1 MYSVSIDFA
10 RCMSGNGFVLISE
23 LFWALILIFSAWKE
37 NSSIKLHDLTLQEN
51 LMPILWIVFLYPVIS
66 NLFYKQKVWYYWKRQ
81 FDSDQFLQMSLES
94 VLGPLGYTGCQIL
107 LNYGVKIVKLKLL
120 DSIQQIILHFL
131 NFLQ

>member
-1 MYSVSIDFA
+1 M
-10 RCMSGNGFVLISE
+10 
-23 LFWALILIFSAWKE
+23 
-37 NSSIKLHDLTLQEN
+37 
-51 LMPILWIVFLYPVIS
+51 
-66 NLFYKQKVWYYWKRQ
+66 FYEQKVWYYWKRQ
-81 FDSDQFLQMSLES
+81 FDGDQLLQMSLES